1 MTHFDPSYCMLIKP
15 KCGFQTQ
22 FFIGSIQKV
31 PLIKS
36 SIRDEY
42 CLTTLGPNL
51 RNLTRVFNCN
61 WLIFEF
67 HLLEPSNWTLFLG
80 WLSLSSNQLIDPVK
94 VKSNIHGHLD
104 QWTTVKVNITRKS
117 MISRFFWSFETFWPK
132 SRDLKRGK
140 DYLEMIWRSNRFD
153 N

>member
-1 MTHFDPSYCMLIKP
+1 MTHFDLSYCMLIKP

-42 CLTTLGPNL
+42 CLTTLGPNVK
-51 RNLTRVFNCN
+51 NLTRVFNCN

-104 QWTTVKVNITRKS
+104 HWTTVKVNPKNQWFQDFSGVLKLFDLSHVT
-117 MISRFFWSFETFWPK
+117 WSVVK
-132 SRDLKRGK
+132 
-140 DYLEMIWRSNRFD
+140 II
-153 N
+153 